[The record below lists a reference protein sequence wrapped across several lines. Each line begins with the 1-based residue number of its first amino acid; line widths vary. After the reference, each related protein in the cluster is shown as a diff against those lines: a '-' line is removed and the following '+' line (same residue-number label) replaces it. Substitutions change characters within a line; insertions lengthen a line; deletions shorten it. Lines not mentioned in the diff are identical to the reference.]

1 MKFLY
6 PFIFLCSFL
15 IFSCQ
20 NTNEKE
26 QSKMKSSAKEQISLE
41 NEIKIILNSDDL
53 MRFDKNMLLVQSG
66 QKITLTLNHIGKM
79 DKLIMGHNFVLLKKD
94 VDVMAFAE
102 KAVLAKNNEYIPE
115 GDEVIVYTKLL
126 GGGESDT
133 ITFDAPEKGYYTFLC
148 TFPGHWGLMKGK
160 LVVKQTK
167 IFLQ

>member
-26 QSKMKSSAKEQISLE
+26 QSKIKSLAKEQISLE

-115 GDEVIVYTKLL
+115 GDEAIVYTKLL

-160 LVVKQTK
+160 LVVK
-167 IFLQ
+167 

>member
-1 MKFLY
+1 
-6 PFIFLCSFL
+6 
-15 IFSCQ
+15 
-20 NTNEKE
+20 
-26 QSKMKSSAKEQISLE
+26 MKSSAKEQISLE
-41 NEIKIILNSDDL
+41 KEIKIILNSDDL

-66 QKITLTLNHIGKM
+66 QKITLTLNHTGKM

-115 GDEVIVYTKLL
+115 GEEVIVYTKLL

-160 LVVKQTK
+160 LVVK
-167 IFLQ
+167 

>member
-41 NEIKIILNSDDL
+41 KEIKIILNSDDL

-66 QKITLTLNHIGKM
+66 QKITLTLNHTGKM

-94 VDVMAFAE
+94 VDVAAFAE

-115 GDEVIVYTKLL
+115 GEEVIVYTKLL

-160 LVVKQTK
+160 LVVK
-167 IFLQ
+167 

>member
-20 NTNEKE
+20 NKNEKE

-41 NEIKIILNSDDL
+41 KEIKIILNSDDL

-115 GDEVIVYTKLL
+115 GEEVIVYTKLL

-160 LVVKQTK
+160 LVVK
-167 IFLQ
+167 

>member
-41 NEIKIILNSDDL
+41 KEIKIILNSDDL

-115 GDEVIVYTKLL
+115 GEEVIVYTKLL

-160 LVVKQTK
+160 LVVK
-167 IFLQ
+167 

>member
-6 PFIFLCSFL
+6 PL
-15 IFSCQ
+15 ILILPLLFFSCQ
-20 NTNEKE
+20 NTNEKK
-26 QSKMKSSAKEQISLE
+26 QRKMKSSTNDQTIVEKEI
-41 NEIKIILNSDDL
+41 EIVLNSDDL

-66 QKITLTLNHIGKM
+66 QKITLTLNHTGKM
-79 DKLIMGHNFVLLKKD
+79 DKSIMGHNFVLLKKD
-94 VDVMAFAE
+94 VDVTSFAE

-160 LVVKQTK
+160 LVVK
-167 IFLQ
+167 

>member
-26 QSKMKSSAKEQISLE
+26 QSKMKSSTKEQISLE
-41 NEIKIILNSDDL
+41 KEIKIILNSDDL

-160 LVVKQTK
+160 LVVK
-167 IFLQ
+167 

>member
-41 NEIKIILNSDDL
+41 KEIKIILNSDDL

-160 LVVKQTK
+160 LVVK
-167 IFLQ
+167 

>member
-1 MKFLY
+1 
-6 PFIFLCSFL
+6 
-15 IFSCQ
+15 
-20 NTNEKE
+20 
-26 QSKMKSSAKEQISLE
+26 MKSSGKEEITLE
-41 NEIKIILNSDDL
+41 KEIKIILNSDDL

-66 QKITLTLNHIGKM
+66 QKITLTLNHTGKM

-94 VDVMAFAE
+94 VDVAAFAE

-115 GDEVIVYTKLL
+115 GEEVIVYTKLL

-160 LVVKQTK
+160 LVVK
-167 IFLQ
+167 

>member
-26 QSKMKSSAKEQISLE
+26 QSKMKSSTKQQMSLE
-41 NEIKIILNSDDL
+41 KEIKIILNSDDL

-160 LVVKQTK
+160 LVVK
-167 IFLQ
+167 

>member
-20 NTNEKE
+20 NTNQKKE
-26 QSKMKSSAKEQISLE
+26 PKMKSSAKEQISLE
-41 NEIKIILNSDDL
+41 KEIKIILNSDDL

-66 QKITLTLNHIGKM
+66 QKITLTLNHTGKM

-94 VDVMAFAE
+94 VDVAAFAE

-115 GDEVIVYTKLL
+115 GEEVIVYTKLL

-160 LVVKQTK
+160 LVVK
-167 IFLQ
+167 

>member
-6 PFIFLCSFL
+6 PL
-15 IFSCQ
+15 ILILPLLFFSCQ
-20 NTNEKE
+20 NTNEKK
-26 QSKMKSSAKEQISLE
+26 QIKMKSSTKDQTIVEKEI
-41 NEIKIILNSDDL
+41 EIVLNSDDL

-66 QKITLTLNHIGKM
+66 QKITLTLNHTGKM
-79 DKLIMGHNFVLLKKD
+79 DKSIMGHNFVLLKKD
-94 VDVMAFAE
+94 VDVIAFAE

-160 LVVKQTK
+160 LVVK
-167 IFLQ
+167 

>member
-6 PFIFLCSFL
+6 PL
-15 IFSCQ
+15 ILILPLLFFSCQ
-20 NTNEKE
+20 NTNEKK
-26 QSKMKSSAKEQISLE
+26 QTKMKSSTKDQTIVEKEI
-41 NEIKIILNSDDL
+41 EIVLNSDDL

-66 QKITLTLNHIGKM
+66 QKITLTLNHTGKM
-79 DKLIMGHNFVLLKKD
+79 DKSIMGHNFVLLKKD
-94 VDVMAFAE
+94 VDVIAFAE

-160 LVVKQTK
+160 LVVK
-167 IFLQ
+167 

>member
-1 MKFLY
+1 
-6 PFIFLCSFL
+6 
-15 IFSCQ
+15 
-20 NTNEKE
+20 
-26 QSKMKSSAKEQISLE
+26 MKSSAKEQISLE
-41 NEIKIILNSDDL
+41 KEIKIILNSNDL

-115 GDEVIVYTKLL
+115 GDEIIVYTKLL

-160 LVVKQTK
+160 LVVK
-167 IFLQ
+167 

>member
-26 QSKMKSSAKEQISLE
+26 QSKIKSLAKEQISLE

-160 LVVKQTK
+160 LVVK
-167 IFLQ
+167 

>member
-41 NEIKIILNSDDL
+41 KEIKIILNSNDL

-102 KAVLAKNNEYIPE
+102 KAVLAKKNEYIPE

-160 LVVKQTK
+160 LVVK
-167 IFLQ
+167 

>member
-26 QSKMKSSAKEQISLE
+26 QSKMKSLAKEQISLE
-41 NEIKIILNSDDL
+41 KEIKIILNSDDL

-160 LVVKQTK
+160 LVVK
-167 IFLQ
+167 

>member
-6 PFIFLCSFL
+6 PFIFFCSFL

-41 NEIKIILNSDDL
+41 KEIKIILNSDDL

-160 LVVKQTK
+160 LVVK
-167 IFLQ
+167 

>member
-1 MKFLY
+1 
-6 PFIFLCSFL
+6 
-15 IFSCQ
+15 
-20 NTNEKE
+20 
-26 QSKMKSSAKEQISLE
+26 MKSSAKEQISLE

-102 KAVLAKNNEYIPE
+102 KAVLAKKNEYIPE

-160 LVVKQTK
+160 LVVK
-167 IFLQ
+167 

>member
-1 MKFLY
+1 
-6 PFIFLCSFL
+6 
-15 IFSCQ
+15 
-20 NTNEKE
+20 
-26 QSKMKSSAKEQISLE
+26 MKSSAKEQISSE
-41 NEIKIILNSDDL
+41 KEIKIILNSDDL

-66 QKITLTLNHIGKM
+66 QKITLTLNHTGKM

-94 VDVMAFAE
+94 VDVAAFAE

-115 GDEVIVYTKLL
+115 GEEVIVYTKLL

-160 LVVKQTK
+160 LVVK
-167 IFLQ
+167 

>member
-6 PFIFLCSFL
+6 PL
-15 IFSCQ
+15 ILILPLLFFSCQ
-20 NTNEKE
+20 NTNEKK
-26 QSKMKSSAKEQISLE
+26 QSKMKSSTKDQTIVKKEI
-41 NEIKIILNSDDL
+41 EIVLNSDDL

-66 QKITLTLNHIGKM
+66 QKITLTLNHTGKM
-79 DKLIMGHNFVLLKKD
+79 DKSIMGHNFVLLKKD
-94 VDVMAFAE
+94 VDVIAFAE

-160 LVVKQTK
+160 LVVK
-167 IFLQ
+167 

>member
-1 MKFLY
+1 
-6 PFIFLCSFL
+6 
-15 IFSCQ
+15 
-20 NTNEKE
+20 
-26 QSKMKSSAKEQISLE
+26 MKSSGKEEITLE
-41 NEIKIILNSDDL
+41 KEIKIILNSDDL

-66 QKITLTLNHIGKM
+66 QKITLTLNHTGKM

-102 KAVLAKNNEYIPE
+102 KAVLAKKNEYIPE

-160 LVVKQTK
+160 LVVK
-167 IFLQ
+167 

>member
-6 PFIFLCSFL
+6 SFIFILPLLF
-15 IFSCQ
+15 FSCQ
-20 NTNEKE
+20 NTNEKKE
-26 QSKMKSSAKEQISLE
+26 SEMKSSAKEQITLE
-41 NEIKIILNSDDL
+41 KEINIILNSDDL
-53 MRFDKNMLLVQSG
+53 MRFDKNILLVQSG

-94 VDVMAFAE
+94 VDVIAFAE

-133 ITFDAPEKGYYTFLC
+133 ITFDAPEKGYYTYLC

-160 LVVKQTK
+160 LVVK
-167 IFLQ
+167 

>member
-6 PFIFLCSFL
+6 PLIFILPLLF
-15 IFSCQ
+15 FSCQ
-20 NTNEKE
+20 NTNEKK
-26 QSKMKSSAKEQISLE
+26 QSKMKSSTKDQTIVEKEI
-41 NEIKIILNSDDL
+41 EIVLNSDDL

-66 QKITLTLNHIGKM
+66 QKITLTLNHTGKM
-79 DKLIMGHNFVLLKKD
+79 DKSIMGHNFVLLKKD
-94 VDVMAFAE
+94 VDVIAFAE

-160 LVVKQTK
+160 LVVK
-167 IFLQ
+167 

>member
-6 PFIFLCSFL
+6 PL
-15 IFSCQ
+15 IFILPLLFFSCE
-20 NTNEKE
+20 NTNEKK
-26 QSKMKSSAKEQISLE
+26 QRKMKSSTNDQTIVEKEI
-41 NEIKIILNSDDL
+41 EIVLNSDDL

-66 QKITLTLNHIGKM
+66 QKITLTLNHTGKM
-79 DKLIMGHNFVLLKKD
+79 DKSIMGHNFVLLKKD
-94 VDVMAFAE
+94 VDVTSFAE

-160 LVVKQTK
+160 LVVK
-167 IFLQ
+167 

>member
-20 NTNEKE
+20 NPNEKE
-26 QSKMKSSAKEQISLE
+26 QSKMKSSTKQQMSLE
-41 NEIKIILNSDDL
+41 KEIKIILNSDDL

-102 KAVLAKNNEYIPE
+102 KAVLAKKNEYIPE

-160 LVVKQTK
+160 LVVK
-167 IFLQ
+167 

>member
-6 PFIFLCSFL
+6 PFISILPLLF
-15 IFSCQ
+15 FSCQ
-20 NTNEKE
+20 NTNEKKE
-26 QSKMKSSAKEQISLE
+26 PEMKSSAKERITLE
-41 NEIKIILNSDDL
+41 KEINIILNSDDL
-53 MRFDKNMLLVQSG
+53 MRFDKNILLVQSG

-79 DKLIMGHNFVLLKKD
+79 DKSIMGHNFVLLKKD
-94 VDVMAFAE
+94 VDVIAFAE

-133 ITFDAPEKGYYTFLC
+133 ITFDAPEKGYYTYLC

-160 LVVKQTK
+160 LVVK
-167 IFLQ
+167 

>member
-6 PFIFLCSFL
+6 PLIFILPLLF
-15 IFSCQ
+15 FSCQ
-20 NTNEKE
+20 NTNEKK
-26 QSKMKSSAKEQISLE
+26 QRKMKSSTNDQTIVER
-41 NEIKIILNSDDL
+41 EIEIVLNSDDL

-66 QKITLTLNHIGKM
+66 QKITLTLNHTGKM
-79 DKLIMGHNFVLLKKD
+79 DKSIMGHNFVLLKKD
-94 VDVMAFAE
+94 VDVIAFAE

-160 LVVKQTK
+160 LVVK
-167 IFLQ
+167 

>member
-1 MKFLY
+1 
-6 PFIFLCSFL
+6 
-15 IFSCQ
+15 
-20 NTNEKE
+20 
-26 QSKMKSSAKEQISLE
+26 MKSLAKEQISLE
-41 NEIKIILNSDDL
+41 KEIKIILNSDDL

-102 KAVLAKNNEYIPE
+102 KAVLAKKNEYIPE

-160 LVVKQTK
+160 LVVK
-167 IFLQ
+167 

>member
-26 QSKMKSSAKEQISLE
+26 QSKMKSSTKQQMSLE
-41 NEIKIILNSDDL
+41 KEIKIILNSDDL

-102 KAVLAKNNEYIPE
+102 KAVLAKKNEYIPE

-160 LVVKQTK
+160 LVVK
-167 IFLQ
+167 

>member
-1 MKFLY
+1 
-6 PFIFLCSFL
+6 
-15 IFSCQ
+15 
-20 NTNEKE
+20 
-26 QSKMKSSAKEQISLE
+26 MKSLGKEEITLE
-41 NEIKIILNSDDL
+41 KEIKIILNSDDL

-66 QKITLTLNHIGKM
+66 QKITLTLNHTGKM

-115 GDEVIVYTKLL
+115 GEEVIVYTKLL

-160 LVVKQTK
+160 LVVK
-167 IFLQ
+167 

>member
-6 PFIFLCSFL
+6 PFIFILPLLF
-15 IFSCQ
+15 FSCQ
-20 NTNEKE
+20 NTNEKKE
-26 QSKMKSSAKEQISLE
+26 PEMKLSAKEQITLE
-41 NEIKIILNSDDL
+41 KEINIILNSDDL
-53 MRFDKNMLLVQSG
+53 MRFDKNILLVQSG

-79 DKLIMGHNFVLLKKD
+79 DKSIMGHNFVLLKKD
-94 VDVMAFAE
+94 VDVIAFAE

-133 ITFDAPEKGYYTFLC
+133 ITFDAPEKGYYTYLC

-160 LVVKQTK
+160 LVVK
-167 IFLQ
+167 

>member
-6 PFIFLCSFL
+6 PLILLFSFL

-20 NTNEKE
+20 NTNQKKE
-26 QSKMKSSAKEQISLE
+26 PKMKSSGKEEITLE
-41 NEIKIILNSDDL
+41 KEIKIILNSDDL

-115 GDEVIVYTKLL
+115 GEEVIVYTKLL

-160 LVVKQTK
+160 LVVK
-167 IFLQ
+167 

>member
-1 MKFLY
+1 
-6 PFIFLCSFL
+6 
-15 IFSCQ
+15 
-20 NTNEKE
+20 
-26 QSKMKSSAKEQISLE
+26 MKSSAKEQISLE
-41 NEIKIILNSDDL
+41 KEIKIILNSDDL

-102 KAVLAKNNEYIPE
+102 KAVLAKKNEYIPE

-160 LVVKQTK
+160 LVVK
-167 IFLQ
+167 

>member
-6 PFIFLCSFL
+6 PL
-15 IFSCQ
+15 ILILPLLFFSCQ
-20 NTNEKE
+20 NTNEKK
-26 QSKMKSSAKEQISLE
+26 QSKMKSSTKDQTIVEKEIE
-41 NEIKIILNSDDL
+41 IILNSDDL

-66 QKITLTLNHIGKM
+66 QKITLTLNHTGKM
-79 DKLIMGHNFVLLKKD
+79 DKSIMGHNFVLLKKD
-94 VDVMAFAE
+94 VDVIAFAE

-160 LVVKQTK
+160 LVVK
-167 IFLQ
+167 